1 MFSIQTPARVALLIS
16 LASASLFAQTPSR
29 EIVFGDNFAAGPSPL
44 WNNYDGLWT
53 ANGGQYYAQVPN
65 DAPLTYT
72 GLPFVLTDFTLT
84 VTTVAGDGGIWLR
97 SNENSPYGDYLL
109 LVIGGDNYGQGAR
122 GGQAGTSL
130 YFANAQKV
138 ALEQVDNVFVPGET
152 YTITVTARGDRYS
165 VYINGATTPVATLVN
180 SDYPYGQ
187 VGLYDDQP
195 NTFTGDGFGVP
206 TTFSNFFVLGTEVP
220 PGVSILSPGSGCQL
234 QRRGRPIPPE
244 IPFDGNRGD
253 RSRGSDH
260 RPGRGN
266 DSDWNGGEHGRF
278 HCHRALTGP
287 CGFFAFPA
295 RGFLPARSRRF
306 KFVISLKSEAVLF
319 GAAPRELGQELT

>member
-220 PGVSILSPGSGCQL
+220 PGVSILSPGSGFIGSEVKIVGVNLQGATAVSFNGAAARFL
-234 QRRGRPIPPE
+234 QRYPSTEIVAIVPE
-244 IPFDGNRGD
+244 G
-253 RSRGSDH
+253 
-260 RPGRGN
+260 
-266 DSDWNGGEHGRF
+266 
-278 HCHRALTGP
+278 ATTGP
-287 CGFFAFPA
+287 VEVTTPIGT
-295 RGFLPARSRRF
+295 
-306 KFVISLKSEAVLF
+306 AVSTVDF
-319 GAAPRELGQELT
+319 TVTAP